1 MDSRIDHITAL
12 VGTAIGVWAI
22 RAGFSRGPFYALGPG
37 QRPKPTSKPLP
48 LWWGRTWFLT
58 VGCVSL
64 YWAIPRLRG
73 QWQWSEFSGY
83 WWVPVVLLTAWAGH
97 RLLIWALIWADHG
110 STADQNDSAR

>member
-22 RAGFSRGPFYALGPG
+22 RAGCSRGPFYALGPG

-83 WWVPVVLLTAWAGH
+83 WWVPVVLLTAWAEH
-97 RLLIWALIWADHG
+97 RLLNLG
-110 STADQNDSAR
+110 SYLGGSRIDGRSER